1 MRPLEYAERVL
12 ATKGIALPESDDGAA
27 TDQVKLP
34 QPVYIVSD
42 GTGDTAEK
50 VVRAAFRQFSGHL
63 VHLRTFSHVTR
74 MDELTAL
81 LRRAARNQ
89 ALVVTTLVRNDM
101 RELSKRLAKDL
112 GVRHIDLIGELLV
125 ELEAFLNEAPV
136 GVPNLFRA
144 ADESYFRRIEAVEFT
159 VKADDGKEP
168 RMLREADIVLVGV
181 SRTSKTPLSTFLAH
195 KGFKVGNVPLYLD
208 STPPAE
214 LFTIDQ
220 RKVFALLIEPDALQ
234 AIRRGR
240 LRSMG
245 MPSDTNYG
253 DMDYIL
259 AELEHA
265 QRLFRT
271 NPAWPVIDVTNKAVE
286 ETAATILRI
295 FQDRGFG
302 IPLGDVS
309 QL

>member
-1 MRPLEYAERVL
+1 
-12 ATKGIALPESDDGAA
+12 
-27 TDQVKLP
+27 
-34 QPVYIVSD
+34 VYIVSD

-81 LRRAARNQ
+81 LRRASRNQ
-89 ALVVTTLVRNDM
+89 ALVVTTLVRSDM
-101 RELSKRLAKDL
+101 RELSKKLAKDL
-112 GVRHIDLIGELLV
+112 SVRHIDLIGELLV

-136 GVPNLFRA
+136 GVPGLLRA

-240 LRSMG
+240 LRAMG

-253 DMDYIL
+253 DIDYIL
-259 AELEHA
+259 ADLEHA
-265 QRLFRT
+265 QRLYKT
-271 NPAWPVIDVTNKAVE
+271 NPSWPVIDVTNKAVE

-295 FQDRGFG
+295 YQDRGFG